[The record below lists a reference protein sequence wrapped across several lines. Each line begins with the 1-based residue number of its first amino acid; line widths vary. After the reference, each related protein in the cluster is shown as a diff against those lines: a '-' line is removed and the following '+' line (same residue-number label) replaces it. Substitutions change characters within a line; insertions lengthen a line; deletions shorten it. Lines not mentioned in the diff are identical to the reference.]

1 MSVTLK
7 DVAAYAGVSRGT
19 VDRVIYGRG
28 IVNSQTRDKVLR
40 ALEELH
46 YSPNVSA
53 RALVRSGH
61 QHGIGV
67 ILPDQPGFFH
77 DEVMR
82 GIRDGMKECHDMGI
96 PVRVEEC
103 NANDAHEYVRLI
115 DALYE
120 DGVRAFALSGQNTAP
135 LINRINSLADEG
147 IPVITINSDIP
158 DSRRTAFVGE
168 DSRKS
173 GRIAGQMMAKMISS
187 PGRVLIIGGR
197 SEYAAHTGRVEGF
210 LSALKLHMQFDV
222 SAETVYTYEDDD
234 ATYRETVRALA
245 NVSTL
250 RGVYLATPC
259 VSAYVE
265 AKKACE
271 KEQGEVFHIVS
282 ICHDIPPQ
290 TLAYLRSND
299 IDLTIEQNIY
309 RQGYKPLELLRGHLL
324 NGEDIRDEQ
333 IRTFYNILSSE
344 CI

>member
-82 GIRDGMKECHDMGI
+82 GIRDGMKECRDMGI
-96 PVRVEEC
+96 PVRVVEC
-103 NANDAHEYVRLI
+103 DANDARKYVRLI
-115 DALYE
+115 DVLCE
-120 DGVRAFALSGQNTAP
+120 EGVRAFALSGQNTAP
-135 LINRINSLADEG
+135 LIDRINSLAEEG

-158 DSRRTAFVGE
+158 DSRRAAFVGE
-168 DSRKS
+168 DSGKS
-173 GRIAGQMMAKMISS
+173 GRIAGQMMAKMLPA
-187 PGRVLIIGGR
+187 PGRVLVIGGR

-210 LSALKLHMQFDV
+210 LSALKLHARYDV
-222 SAETVYTYEDDD
+222 STETVYTYEDDA
-234 ATYRETVRALA
+234 ATYHACASAFTDA
-245 NVSTL
+245 SSL

-259 VSAYVE
+259 ISAYVE

-271 KEQGEVFHIVS
+271 KEQGRVFDVVS